1 MGYSTLDDRFRMLVD
16 RIGMFLDKPTSPSSH
31 KKIKDRYI

>member
-16 RIGMFLDKPTSPSSH
+16 RIIIFLNEPTSH
-31 KKIKDRYI
+31 HLIKKIKDKYI